1 MPVSPLSQHRLSAP
15 LALPARHFVAAAQ
28 ETPTNASPTLL
39 AVLLEGRGLD
49 RYGSFCAAYQRAAK
63 IIEPGRGSSVPSRA
77 QFHRWTTGG
86 LRGLP
91 YTDHCRVLEHML
103 TGYSAA
109 QLLRPCPDRDVPAP
123 ARSNGHQRE
132 TAAPGPA
139 VPVPPASMAGV
150 EAVFA
155 SRSELAARIQP
166 QSLLDGAPSVRAA
179 GLSLNMICQQLPD
192 QYLTRLLTA
201 GTEMTC
207 LFLDPAGEAI
217 TAREREEEHQPGA
230 LPALT
235 RLNIDVLSRLR
246 DRLPGPARDRLKIAV
261 YEETIRC
268 NILIAEGQACVVQ
281 PYLPLARGVDSPTL
295 LIRPAAEPGSL
306 YPVFGHVWDALA
318 ERSTPL

>member
-1 MPVSPLSQHRLSAP
+1 M
-15 LALPARHFVAAAQ
+15 
-28 ETPTNASPTLL
+28 TGSPTLL
-39 AVLLEGRGLD
+39 AVLLEDRGLD
-49 RYGSFCAAYQRAAK
+49 RYGSFCAAYQKAAK
-63 IIEPGRGSSVPSRA
+63 VIEPGGGICPPSRA

-91 YTDHCRVLEHML
+91 YTDHCRVLEHLL

-109 QLLRPCPDRDVPAP
+109 QLLRPCRDRAIPAP
-123 ARSNGHQRE
+123 ARTSGHAPR
-132 TAAPGPA
+132 TTAPAAPQPL
-139 VPVPPASMAGV
+139 ASMAGI

-155 SRSELAARIQP
+155 SRSEFAARVQP
-166 QSLLDGAPSVRAA
+166 QSLLDGAPVVRAA

-192 QYLTRLLTA
+192 QYLTRLLAA

-207 LFLDPAGEAI
+207 LFLDPGGEAI
-217 TAREREEEHQPGA
+217 TAREREEEHQPGT

-246 DRLPGPARDRLKIAV
+246 DRLPGPARDRLSIAV
-261 YEETIRC
+261 YDETIRF

-281 PYLPLARGVDSPTL
+281 PYLPQARGVDSPTL
-295 LIRPAAEPGSL
+295 LIRPAAGLGSL
-306 YPVFGHVWDALA
+306 YPVFGQVWDALA